1 MLSIFALQPVFAVP
15 VYLLFGLALSSFK
28 LKDPSRLWRLLAD
41 FAFFCFF
48 DSLVA
53 MFIWYP
59 VFDHFNKIV
68 FWCWTVTSIV
78 FFAVFSNFEHPDST
92 LIQSSP
98 DKTSVEKEEL
108 KVREQDIVTD
118 DNYFLTEEIEKIIS
132 SKSPR
137 LFLVG
142 PYGAGKETL
151 ATLNAR
157 KHSESVVIQR
167 PSLTL
172 RDFSHFINLLK
183 QGCCL
188 IFLDIHSYSKEQLL
202 RLSDVCFQMSGR
214 IILTAIRVFEE
225 NEFPAISLFDVEF
238 IPALKPE
245 QVKDCFAHFCSKEV
259 EEVKWEGFA
268 DLTKLLYPPMV
279 KEIVTLAEE
288 QAVAK
293 GEEVISKESLAEAL
307 TNFLNKPV

>member
-15 VYLLFGLALSSFK
+15 VYLLFGLVLGLFK
-28 LKDPSRLWRLLAD
+28 LKDPSRLWRLLTD

-53 MFIWYP
+53 LFIWYP
-59 VFDHFNKIV
+59 AFDNFNKIV
-68 FWCWTVTSIV
+68 FWCWTATSFV
-78 FFAVFSNFEHPDST
+78 FFAVFSNFEQPNST
-92 LIQSSP
+92 LSQSASE
-98 DKTSVEKEEL
+98 KTPVEQVEL
-108 KVREQDIVTD
+108 KVSEKDNRSD

-137 LFLVG
+137 LLLVG

-157 KHSESVVIQR
+157 KNSESIVIQR

-172 RDFSHFINLLK
+172 RDFSHFIKLLK

-188 IFLDIHSYSKEQLL
+188 IFLDIQSYSEEQLL
-202 RLSDVCFQMSGR
+202 SLSDVCFQMSGR
-214 IILTAIRVFEE
+214 IILTATRVFEE
-225 NEFPAISLFDVEF
+225 NDFPAISLFDVEF
-238 IPALKPE
+238 IPALKPD

-268 DLTKLLYPPMV
+268 DLTKFLYPPMV
-279 KEIVTLAEE
+279 KEIATLAEE
-288 QAVAK
+288 QAEAK
-293 GEEVISKESLAEAL
+293 GERVISKVSLAEAL
-307 TNFLNKPV
+307 TKFLNKPV